1 MGRQPTRVV
10 HLAACDDDPHD
21 GRIYSGHVTDHAV
34 RPARARD
41 LPLIAGIEDSGVS
54 MFEGVLGDLTGDV
67 LASPA
72 PSGRERAA
80 GPGFLLVAGD
90 PAIGFAHVVDLES
103 HAHLAQISVHPD
115 HGRRGVGTALLEA
128 AAERAAL
135 KGHGSLTLTTYADL
149 PWNGPF
155 YASRGFVEF
164 AADYPRT
171 AAQLAISEDEE
182 RLGLSRHGRRTWMR
196 RVLRVHRTADEL
208 AAFLPMLDDSPR
220 DVGTLRTVVRR
231 PAPGQREVLELGH
244 LDVVEGL
251 VGDTWAAR
259 GSRRTSDGSAHP
271 DMQLNLMSHRLVEF
285 LAQDPE
291 REALAGDQMFLD
303 LDLSHANLPAWSELH
318 IGGPEGAV
326 IVVTDQPHNGCGKF
340 IARYGKDA
348 MTFVNSAEG
357 KPRRLRGLCAKVVRP
372 GPVRPGD
379 EVVVVRP
386 APAEA

>member
-1 MGRQPTRVV
+1 
-10 HLAACDDDPHD
+10 
-21 GRIYSGHVTDHAV
+21 VTNHAV

-41 LPLIAGIEDSGVS
+41 LPLIASIEDSGVP
-54 MFEGVLGDLTGDV
+54 MFEAILGDLTGDV
-67 LASPA
+67 LASAA
-72 PSGRERAA
+72 PSGKDRAA
-80 GPGFLLVAGD
+80 APGFLLVAGD
-90 PAIGFAHVVDLES
+90 PAVGFAHVVDMES
-103 HAHLAQISVHPD
+103 HAHLDQISVHPD

-149 PWNGPF
+149 PWNAPF
-155 YASRGFVEF
+155 YARHGFVEF
-164 AADYPRT
+164 AADDPRT
-171 AAQLAISEDEE
+171 AAQLAISENEE
-182 RLGLSRHGRRTWMR
+182 RLGLSRHGRRVWMR
-196 RVLRVHRTADEL
+196 KALRTHRTADEL
-208 AAFLPMLDDSPR
+208 TAFLPTLDTAPR
-220 DVGTLRTVVRR
+220 DVGAVRMVVRR
-231 PAPGQREVLELGH
+231 PAPGQREVLDVGH

-259 GSRRTSDGSAHP
+259 GSRSTADGSAHP
-271 DMQLNLMSHRLVEF
+271 DMQLNIMSHPLVEF

-303 LDLSHANLPAWSELH
+303 LDLSHTNLPVWSQLH

-340 IARYGKDA
+340 IARYGKEA
-348 MTFVNSAEG
+348 MAFVNSAEG

-386 APAEA
+386 ASPGGA

>member
-1 MGRQPTRVV
+1 
-10 HLAACDDDPHD
+10 
-21 GRIYSGHVTDHAV
+21 VTDHAV

-41 LPLIAGIEDSGVS
+41 LPLIAAIEDSGIG
-54 MFEGVLGDLTGDV
+54 MFEAVLGDLTGDV

-72 PSGRERAA
+72 PSGEERMAQ
-80 GPGFLLVAGD
+80 PGFLLVAGD

-115 HGRRGVGTALLEA
+115 HGRNGIGTALLEA

-135 KGHGSLTLTTYADL
+135 KGHGALTLTTYADL

-155 YASRGFVEF
+155 YARHGFVEVG
-164 AADYPRT
+164 ADEPVT
-171 AAQLAISEDEE
+171 AAQLAISADEE

-196 RVLRVHRTADEL
+196 RPLRAHRSTAEL
-208 AAFLPMLDDSPR
+208 TAFLPALDDAPR

-231 PAPGQREVLELGH
+231 PAVGEREVLEVGH
-244 LDVVEGL
+244 LDVAEGL
-251 VGDTWAAR
+251 VGDTWRSR
-259 GSRRTSDGSAHP
+259 GSRRRPDGSAHP

-285 LAQDPE
+285 VAQDPD
-291 REALAGDQMFLD
+291 REVLAGDQMFVD
-303 LDLSHANLPAWSELH
+303 LDLSHDNLPAWSELH

-326 IVVTDQPHNGCGKF
+326 IVVTDQPHNGCAKF

-348 MTFVNSAEG
+348 MTFVNGPEG

-386 APAEA
+386 GDPAAT